1 MSGSWSLEVRKLPLK
16 VNWSISRGSIS
27 EKENIFITFRDDK
40 LEGMGEVAFI
50 TKGELSLA
58 DVEEAFEQFKEIIPS
73 TINGLDHLTALL
85 GSLELPSALRF
96 AIESAYVHYLSQVM
110 ESTRQR
116 VLGVREVSKILTS
129 HSVPIMPVEEIG
141 SYLKTNNL
149 TRFHS
154 LKVKVGKFD
163 DHRVVEKIAELY
175 KGAIRIDGNEAFS
188 EAKEVLSF
196 CEALK
201 SLPIEFLE
209 QPLAANNHEEAFL
222 LREQTKVMLI
232 ADESVQ
238 SGPIVDDF
246 QKMFHGVNIKLMK
259 AGGYIKAMNQLRE
272 ARALGLKTMLGC
284 MIETSL
290 GISSAMNIAHGVDF
304 FDLDGFLF
312 LEKDP
317 FNLIYEENGVLYY
330 SYNL

>member
-1 MSGSWSLEVRKLPLK
+1 
-16 VNWSISRGSIS
+16 
-27 EKENIFITFRDDK
+27 
-40 LEGMGEVAFI
+40 
-50 TKGELSLA
+50 
-58 DVEEAFEQFKEIIPS
+58 
-73 TINGLDHLTALL
+73 
-85 GSLELPSALRF
+85 
-96 AIESAYVHYLSQVM
+96 M